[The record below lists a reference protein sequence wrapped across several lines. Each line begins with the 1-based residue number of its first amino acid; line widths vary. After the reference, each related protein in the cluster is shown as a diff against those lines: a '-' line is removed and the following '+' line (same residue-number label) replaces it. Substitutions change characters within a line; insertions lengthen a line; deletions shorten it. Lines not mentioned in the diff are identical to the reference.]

1 MNFEGNLLEDSTVDP
16 RSTPIVKIPKAARAV
31 LGSVFSDPFELNKA
45 FHAIRYM
52 LGKRKKG
59 RKKKGRERE

>member
-1 MNFEGNLLEDSTVDP
+1 M
-16 RSTPIVKIPKAARAV
+16 KIPKAARAV

-52 LGKRKKG
+52 LGKTKK
-59 RKKKGRERE
+59 EREKE

>member
-1 MNFEGNLLEDSTVDP
+1 M
-16 RSTPIVKIPKAARAV
+16 KIPKAARAV

-52 LGKRKKG
+52 LGKTKKG
-59 RKKKGRERE
+59 RKRERERE

>member
-1 MNFEGNLLEDSTVDP
+1 M
-16 RSTPIVKIPKAARAV
+16 KIPKAARAV

-52 LGKRKKG
+52 LGRTKKERK
-59 RKKKGRERE
+59 RERERQRERE